1 MSVVSVSITEA
12 GRHLADRLPF
22 EHVQGSMG
30 AVVRERWARPDVDG
44 FVLFAA
50 TGAVVRI
57 VAPLLADKD
66 SDPAVVCVD
75 EAGRFAIALCGGHH
89 GGGNELA
96 RQVGGLL
103 GATPVV
109 TTATDAAGVVALD
122 MLPGLVASGDVA
134 GVTAALLDGRAPI
147 VENPREWP
155 LPDAFPA
162 SGSGPERILVTDLVS
177 DAVGQPAAD
186 AAGEPDADAIREPAA
201 DPVTEVAGGSIGAGT
216 VLLRPASL
224 VVGVGS
230 STGAESDEVVEL
242 VARTLAEAGL
252 SADSLRV
259 VATIDR
265 RRHHPAI
272 TGLGLPVT
280 AFSAEL
286 LSTVLVPNPSDAV
299 RQAVGT
305 SSVCEA
311 AALLAAGK
319 GAELVVEKR
328 TSKNATVAIAR
339 RRHPAGRVVLVG
351 LGPGDII
358 HRTPGAELAVRR
370 ADVVIGYSAYVD
382 QCHDLLASHHRVIRS
397 RLGSEIDRARE
408 ALNLATEGKNVA
420 MVCSGDA
427 GIYAMA
433 SPVMELTGEPA
444 FADVTVDMVPGVTAG
459 LAAAASLGAP
469 LGHDHALIS
478 LSDLLTPWA
487 HIESRLQAAAE
498 SDLVVVLYN
507 PRSERRTWQLG
518 KALAILGGGRPP
530 TTPVGIVTD
539 AGRPGEQIIIT
550 TLEELDPVMVTMTT
564 CVIVGSSTTVVLNGR
579 MVTPRGYSR

>member
-22 EHVQGSMG
+22 EHVHGSMG

-50 TGAVVRI
+50 TGAAVRI
-57 VAPLLADKD
+57 VAPLLTDKD
-66 SDPAVVCVD
+66 ADPAVVCVD
-75 EAGRFAIALCGGHH
+75 EAGRFAIALSGGHH

-96 RQVGGLL
+96 RQVGALL

-134 GVTAALLDGRAPI
+134 GVTAALLDGRVPI
-147 VENPREWP
+147 VDNPREWP
-155 LPDAFPA
+155 LPDAFPP
-162 SGSGPERILVTDLVS
+162 SGAGPERILVTDMVA
-177 DAVGQPAAD
+177 DAVGEPLAD
-186 AAGEPDADAIREPAA
+186 RVA
-201 DPVTEVAGGSIGAGT
+201 EVARGSIGAGT
-216 VLLRPASL
+216 VILRPASL

-252 SADSLRV
+252 SSDSLRV
-259 VATIDR
+259 VATIER

-280 AFSAEL
+280 AFSAEM
-286 LSTVLVPNPSDAV
+286 LSTVPVPNPSDAV

-311 AALLAAGK
+311 AALLAAGT

-370 ADVVIGYSAYVD
+370 ADVVIGYSAYID
-382 QCHDLLASHHRVIRS
+382 QCHDLLASHHGVIRS

-408 ALNLATEGKNVA
+408 ALTLATEGKNVA

-433 SPVMELTGEPA
+433 SPVLELTGEPA
-444 FADVTVDMVPGVTAG
+444 FADVIVDMVPGVTAG
-459 LAAAASLGAP
+459 LAASASLGAP

-518 KALAILGGGRPP
+518 KALAILGEGRPP

-539 AGRPGEQIIIT
+539 AGRPGEQIIVS
-550 TLEELDPVMVTMTT
+550 TLDELDPAMVTMTT